1 MSWISDV
8 RDELYH
14 LRLSEKELKKFG
26 LLVGSVF
33 VVLSGIGIYRGWS
46 IVGTGTLLLAG
57 IVLLSC
63 GMFLPESLKQAYRV
77 WMAAAFAIGW
87 LVSRLIL
94 LILFYFVL
102 TPVGF
107 LARIFEKE
115 FLDTDFRKKKES
127 YWIPKPANKKIN
139 YEKLF

>member
-8 RDELYH
+8 RDELHH

-26 LLVGSVF
+26 LLLGSIF
-33 VVLSGIGIYRGWS
+33 VVLSGIGMYRGWS
-46 IVGTGTLLLAG
+46 IVSICTFFLAG
-57 IVLLSC
+57 IVLLSS
-63 GMFLPESLKQAYRV
+63 GMFLPDSLKQVYRI
-77 WMAAAFAIGW
+77 WMAAAFAMGW
-87 LVSRLIL
+87 LVSRIIL
-94 LILFYFVL
+94 VILFYFVL

-127 YWIPKPANKKIN
+127 YWIPKSANKKIN

>member
-8 RDELYH
+8 RDEIHH
-14 LRLSEKELKKFG
+14 LQLSGKQLKKFG

-46 IVGTGTLLLAG
+46 SVGTVTLLLVG

-63 GMFLPESLKQAYRV
+63 GMFLPGSLKQAYKV

-87 LVSRLIL
+87 PVSRIIL
-94 LILFYFVL
+94 FILFYFLL
-102 TPVGF
+102 TPIGF
-107 LARIFEKE
+107 LARIFGKE

-127 YWIPKPANKKIN
+127 YWIPKSANKKIN
-139 YEKLF
+139 YEKLS

>member
-8 RDELYH
+8 QSELHH
-14 LRLSEKELKKFG
+14 LRLSGNELKKFG

-33 VVLSGIGIYRGWS
+33 IVMSAIGIYHGWS
-46 IVGTGTLLLAG
+46 IGAAGVFLLVG
-57 IVLLSC
+57 IVLLVF
-63 GMFLPESLKQAYRV
+63 GMLLPDSLKQAYRV
-77 WMAAAFAIGW
+77 WMAMAFAIGW
-87 LVSRLIL
+87 LVSRMIL
-94 LILFYFVL
+94 FILFYFVL

-107 LARIFEKE
+107 LARMFKKE

-127 YWIPKPANKKIN
+127 YWIPKSANKKIN

>member
-14 LRLSEKELKKFG
+14 LRLSGKELKKFG

-33 VVLSGIGIYRGWS
+33 VVLSAIGIYRGWS

>member
-8 RDELYH
+8 RDEIH
-14 LRLSEKELKKFG
+14 RLRLSGKELKKFG

-46 IVGTGTLLLAG
+46 AVGTGVLLLAG
-57 IVLLSC
+57 VVLFSC
-63 GMFLPESLKQAYRV
+63 GMFLPESLKQAYRI
-77 WMAAAFAIGW
+77 WMAVAFAIGW
-87 LVSRLIL
+87 LISRMIL
-94 LILFYFVL
+94 SILFYFVL

-107 LARIFEKE
+107 IARIFDKE
-115 FLDTDFRKKKES
+115 FLDTDFRKKRES
-127 YWIPKPANKKIN
+127 YWIPKTANKKIN

>member
-8 RDELYH
+8 RDEIHH
-14 LRLSEKELKKFG
+14 LRLSGKELKKFG

-33 VVLSGIGIYRGWS
+33 VVLSGIGMYRGWS
-46 IVGTGTLLLAG
+46 IVATGTLLLAG
-57 IVLLSC
+57 VMLLSC
-63 GMFLPESLKQAYRV
+63 GMFLPESLRQAYRI

-87 LVSRLIL
+87 LVSRMIL
-94 LILFYFVL
+94 VMLFYFVL
-102 TPVGF
+102 TPVGL

-127 YWIPKPANKKIN
+127 YWIPKSASKKIN

>member
-8 RDELYH
+8 RDEIHH
-14 LRLSEKELKKFG
+14 LRFSRKELRKFG

-33 VVLSGIGIYRGWS
+33 VVLSGIGMYRGWS
-46 IVGTGTLLLAG
+46 TGGTVILLLAG
-57 IVLLSC
+57 VLLLAC
-63 GMFLPESLKQAYRV
+63 GLFLPESLKQVYRT
-77 WMAAAFAIGW
+77 WMAVAFAIGW

-94 LILFYFVL
+94 IILFYFVL

-107 LARIFEKE
+107 LARFFEKE
-115 FLDTDFRKKKES
+115 FLDTNFRKKKES
-127 YWIPKPANKKIN
+127 YWIAKSTDKKIN

>member
-8 RDELYH
+8 RDEIHH
-14 LRLSEKELKKFG
+14 LRLSGKELKKFG

-33 VVLSGIGIYRGWS
+33 VVLSGIGMYRGWS
-46 IVGTGTLLLAG
+46 IVGTGTLLFAG
-57 IVLLSC
+57 VVLLSC

-87 LVSRLIL
+87 LVSRMIL

-127 YWIPKPANKKIN
+127 YWIPKSANKKIN

>member
-8 RDELYH
+8 RDEIHH
-14 LRLSEKELKKFG
+14 LRLSGRELKKFG

-33 VVLSGIGIYRGWS
+33 VVLSAIGMYRGWS
-46 IVGTGTLLLAG
+46 TVANGMFLLTGV
-57 IVLLSC
+57 VLLSC
-63 GMFLPESLKQAYRV
+63 GMFLPESLKQAYKV

-87 LVSRLIL
+87 LVSRMILIV
-94 LILFYFVL
+94 LFYVVL

-107 LARIFEKE
+107 LARSFHKE
-115 FLDTDFRKKKES
+115 FLDTDFRKKRES
-127 YWIPKPANKKIN
+127 YWIPKSAIKKIN

>member
-8 RDELYH
+8 RDEIHH
-14 LRLSEKELKKFG
+14 LHLSGKELKKFG

-33 VVLSGIGIYRGWS
+33 VVLSGIGMYRGWS
-46 IVGTGTLLLAG
+46 IGGIGILLLAG
-57 IVLLSC
+57 VVLLSC

-87 LVSRLIL
+87 LVSRMIL

-102 TPVGF
+102 TPVGI

-127 YWIPKPANKKIN
+127 YWIPKSANKKIN

>member
-33 VVLSGIGIYRGWS
+33 VVLSGIGMYRGWS